1 MCSLESLENYRLL
14 ENHFTT
20 QILKKKKNNSLL
32 GQISLPVVN
41 RTGIYSHWSGSGDNI
56 YNYSKLLKQN
66 LFISLLLSLF
76 FKKKFFI
83 YNHIKKFNLY
93 THWEFMSLKSEEE
106 LSVNLGSDLAKNDLD
121 KDSNSTCLEGSEEN
135 TEVALLENYAPVTED
150 SIIAFNKYV
159 LQENAYYL
167 NLTKLTS
174 EKVALELPLYAG
186 KILFLKQRGVLIS
199 LVFFFQPPKG
209 EWKPKVKSR
218 NYYKHTLTPI
228 GNLLYQNDISYVTPL
243 YYDKHVF

>member
-1 MCSLESLENYRLL
+1 
-14 ENHFTT
+14 
-20 QILKKKKNNSLL
+20 
-32 GQISLPVVN
+32 
-41 RTGIYSHWSGSGDNI
+41 
-56 YNYSKLLKQN
+56 
-66 LFISLLLSLF
+66 
-76 FKKKFFI
+76 
-83 YNHIKKFNLY
+83 
-93 THWEFMSLKSEEE
+93 MSLKSEEE

-209 EWKPKVKSR
+209 E
-218 NYYKHTLTPI
+218 
-228 GNLLYQNDISYVTPL
+228 
-243 YYDKHVF
+243 